1 MTVSDLTCVRGD
13 SVTIEIGPVTLAD
26 QTGAETAVD
35 LTTLGAAY
43 LTVKVNADDDDTD
56 ALWQGAI
63 GSGITANDPATTAK
77 NYMTA
82 RIPAGT
88 FASDAPEFAADR
100 VTLVWDCEIETGS
113 RHETIA
119 RGTLAVIADVGHHA

>member
-1 MTVSDLTCVRGD
+1 MNSIDLTCVRGD
-13 SVTIEIGPVTLAD
+13 SVTIEIGPVTLED
-26 QTGAETAVD
+26 QTGAMTAVD

-43 LTVKVNADDDDTD
+43 LTVKVNADDDDPG
-56 ALWQGAI
+56 LWQGSI
-63 GSGITANDPATTAK
+63 GSGITVNDPATTAK

-88 FASDAPEFAADR
+88 FASDDPEFAADR